1 MLQVFLL
8 RYLAVV
14 AGAFVT
20 WFGSTTASATATA
33 PATHL
38 GHAVVVLGSGSG
50 VGIVGPWP
58 LEVVA
63 TVARDL
69 VRPGVRLAGAGPG
82 GGGQVLCVHR
92 LRASTIMTTITYCC
106 KRLAPSP
113 RP

>member
-1 MLQVFLL
+1 MPQVFLPI
-8 RYLAVV
+8 YLAVV
-14 AGAFVT
+14 LGAFV
-20 WFGSTTASATATA
+20 GCLGESATPSVTA
-33 PATHL
+33 PGTHL
-38 GHAVVVLGSGSG
+38 GHAVLLVGSGRSDS
-50 VGIVGPWP
+50 IVGPWP

-92 LRASTIMTTITYCC
+92 LRASTIMTTVTYCC